1 MWVRQGTGSHRV
13 LMECLIKLET
23 LVPWRGFPGLQVVTF
38 LVICA
43 SECVEYT
50 GGESQSCSHSWAG
63 TVRTWGLGGAK
74 VHKQVPYGGG
84 PCRDIGLCM
93 MGCDFLCPL
102 CKACTTT
109 VKLMRRLT
117 MFSIDKPPDGSD
129 MVVADTS
136 KRLHA
141 IVPVTYWLACCESH
155 SVVSNSLWPYG
166 LCSP

>member
-1 MWVRQGTGSHRV
+1 MLNKVRDPCS
-13 LMECLIKLET
+13 LERISRT
-23 LVPWRGFPGLQVVTF
+23 PGRDFPGHLCLWVCGVHRWWEPILFAFLGWHSEDLRAGRSQGSETGPLWWWPVQGYWVVYDGQ
-38 LVICA
+38 L
-43 SECVEYT
+43 
-50 GGESQSCSHSWAG
+50 
-63 TVRTWGLGGAK
+63 
-74 VHKQVPYGGG
+74 
-84 PCRDIGLCM
+84 
-93 MGCDFLCPL
+93 CDFLCPL